1 VSSAVQAAII
11 SAGATVVAVVLAAWL
26 SRRAISKQNEKIAEI
41 HVLVNERLEIA
52 LKEVERLRKTQQ

>member
-1 VSSAVQAAII
+1 MSSAVQAAII